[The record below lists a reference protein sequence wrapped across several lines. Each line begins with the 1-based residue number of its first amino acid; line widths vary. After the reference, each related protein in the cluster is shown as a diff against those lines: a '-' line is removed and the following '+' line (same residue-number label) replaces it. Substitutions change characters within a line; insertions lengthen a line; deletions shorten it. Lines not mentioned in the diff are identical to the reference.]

1 MNPLIYMA
9 SVKQIQMTTKVSE
22 IETLVHKYHGM
33 VNTWKK
39 EFDQTDIHYYKL
51 MTLAL
56 NRYAKKSKAILPEF
70 LYEYKTKLH
79 DSIINSL
86 LSDPSNL
93 PTYEFLMDVLEFDS
107 VLTIPRNDYFL
118 DTLNSIIGNQPIH
131 FTIDWDLT
139 YLTSF
144 DSWSTEL
151 PGSIQLYLAGVRYQQ
166 INFPTEYQTVIES
179 YLNYY
184 LPTPES
190 LDKQALADSITK
202 LQQHISAIQELANDS
217 I

>member
-22 IETLVHKYHGM
+22 IETLVRKYHGM
-33 VNTWKK
+33 VTTWKK
-39 EFDQTDIHYYKL
+39 EFDQTDIHNYKL
-51 MTLAL
+51 FTLAL
-56 NRYAKKSKAILPEF
+56 NRHTEKSKAILPEF

-79 DSIINSL
+79 NSIINSL

-107 VLTIPRNDYFL
+107 VLTIPYNDYYL
-118 DTLNSIIGNQPIH
+118 DTLNTIIGNQPIH
-131 FTIDWDLT
+131 FTIDWNLT
-139 YLTSF
+139 YLTNF
-144 DSWSTEL
+144 DKYSTMYDKK
-151 PGSIQLYLAGVRYQQ
+151 IQLYLAGVRYKQV
-166 INFPTEYQTVIES
+166 NFPAQYQTVIES

-202 LQQHISAIQELANDS
+202 LQQHISAIEELANG
-217 I
+217 

>member
-1 MNPLIYMA
+1 MNPLLYMA
-9 SVKQIQMTTKVSE
+9 SVKQIQMATKVSE
-22 IETLVHKYHGM
+22 LETLVRKYHGM
-33 VNTWKK
+33 VNTWKSN
-39 EFDQTDIHYYKL
+39 FDQTDICHYKL
-51 MTLAL
+51 LTLAL
-56 NRYAKKSKAILPEF
+56 NRHAEKSKAVLPEF
-70 LYEYKTKLH
+70 LYAHKAKLH
-79 DSIINSL
+79 NIIINSL
-86 LSDPSNL
+86 LIDPSNL

-107 VLTIPRNDYFL
+107 VLTIPDNTYFL
-118 DTLNSIIGNQPIH
+118 ETLNSIIGNQPIH

-166 INFPTEYQTVIES
+166 VNFPTQYQTVLES

-184 LPTPES
+184 RPAPES

-202 LQQHISAIQELANDS
+202 LQQHISALEELANG
-217 I
+217 

>member
-9 SVKQIQMTTKVSE
+9 SIKQIQSATKVSE
-22 IETLVHKYHGM
+22 LEALVRKYHGM
-33 VNTWKK
+33 VNTW
-39 EFDQTDIHYYKL
+39 ESNFDQTDICHYKL
-51 MTLAL
+51 LTLAL
-56 NRYAKKSKAILPEF
+56 NRHAEKSKAVLPEF
-70 LYEYKTKLH
+70 LYAYKAKLH

-86 LSDPSNL
+86 LSNPGNL

-107 VLTIPRNDYFL
+107 VLTMPRNDYFL

-151 PGSIQLYLAGVRYQQ
+151 PGSIQLYLAGVRYKQV
-166 INFPTEYQTVIES
+166 NFPTQYTTVIES

-184 LPTPES
+184 RPTPES

-202 LQQHISAIQELANDS
+202 LQQHISAIQELANG
-217 I
+217 